1 MQDASRDKS
10 DKRTARDGAEAGG
23 QPRSAPADWAA
34 LMARVAQ
41 GDRAAF
47 AEVFRHF
54 APRVKAYLVKS
65 GAVPALA
72 EDCMQ
77 DVMATVWRKAAQF
90 DPARASL
97 AAWIFTIARN
107 RRIDLLRRER
117 RPEAEDLAWG
127 PEAAP
132 EAAEALALQQD
143 AARLARALSDLPEA
157 QRQVI
162 VQAYFGDL
170 SHAQIAA
177 RTGLPL
183 GTIKSR
189 TKLALDRLRHAM
201 GRE

>member
-10 DKRTARDGAEAGG
+10 DKRTARDGAAAGG

-34 LMARVAQ
+34 LMARVAR

-127 PEAAP
+127 PQAAP

>member
-10 DKRTARDGAEAGG
+10 DKRAARDGAEAGG

-65 GAVPALA
+65 GAAPALA

-143 AARLARALSDLPEA
+143 AVRLARALSDLPEA